1 MIVKTP
7 LSTLDISDLVSYAK
21 LSQSD
26 RALEMAFNHAVDKVE
41 DITGFALRDL
51 EVEIR
56 TTYRNIVL
64 PFVPVNENVDFS
76 LEIEGESV
84 DFDDYFEIFGAVL
97 MTKCNSIYTP
107 IKLVYQANAVQN
119 DALLLL
125 AYRLATYFYD
135 NRTTAIPSELV
146 NELRGFK
153 RWEI

>member
-107 IKLVYQANAVQN
+107 IKLVYQTNAVQN

-135 NRTTAIPSELV
+135 NRTTAIPPELV